1 MNGFNNNFDFHSV
14 MGFINQMSNFDF
26 KQDFIKSQNP
36 FDAKN
41 YLHFPMLNNN
51 PMGGML
57 PSTPFS
63 TNPFSTSPFT
73 TNPFNKNPYANMF
86 PTPTSNFGFGSGF
99 SPAPDTYSLMNDIY
113 KKLWGASK
121 DYSDFM
127 TIPAFQKDDD
137 KKLLFGGEV
146 FNPLQTTLNAL
157 TKKSTPDYV
166 KEYEKNTEKF
176 QEMMSDLG
184 MTDMLGASNTLGNF
198 GLVPAFFGEHKET
211 EKKDDYLDNSLETLF
226 KNGFDYLDKLMQT
239 EKEDKKKKKPKPD
252 NIYRN
257 FSSNDFKKYVNTM
270 FLWDMID
277 MAGDEIQIAD
287 ISTNLEKWKTLTPK
301 IIQRRSLFMAMMFYF
316 AMADIPTYKKLIDVI
331 INSDEI
337 LCYDEVFELF
347 NEIPLLSDNHKRVI
361 RQVERNISDIELD
374 ELDED

>member
-1 MNGFNNNFDFHSV
+1 MFFKQPKTKRKGREQMNGFNNFFDFHSV
-14 MGFINQMSNFDF
+14 MGFINQMSNLDF
-26 KQDFIKSQNP
+26 KQDFIKSQSG
-36 FDAKN
+36 FGKTN
-41 YLHFPMLNNN
+41 YLHFPMLNNSFG
-51 PMGGML
+51 GGML
-57 PSTPFS
+57 PT
-63 TNPFSTSPFT
+63 
-73 TNPFNKNPYANMF
+73 NPYANMF
-86 PTPTSNFGFGSGF
+86 PTPTTNFGFGSGF
-99 SPAPDTYSLMNDIY
+99 NKTPDAYSLMNDVY
-113 KKLWGASK
+113 KRLWGASK
-121 DYSDFM
+121 DYSDFV
-127 TIPAFQKDDD
+127 TISAFREKDD
-137 KKLLFGGEV
+137 KKLLFDNEV

-157 TKKSTPDYV
+157 SKNKKSTPDYM

-176 QEMMSDLG
+176 KEMMDKMG

-198 GLVPAFFGEHKET
+198 GLVPAFFGEAKKE

-226 KNGFDYLDKLMQT
+226 KNGFDYLDKLMQV
-239 EKEDKKKKKPKPD
+239 EKEDKKKKKKKPE
-252 NIYRN
+252 NVYRN

-277 MAGDEIQIAD
+277 MAGDEVQIAD

-316 AMADIPTYKKLIDVI
+316 AMADIPTYQKLIGVI
-331 INSDEI
+331 VNSDEI